1 MNEYKLIIDLIR
13 REDVTLFVG
22 SGCSIAS
29 KAPSAKD
36 LTEQLWTLLEP
47 DYQDNDIRSSLQEVS
62 ENLVIQEGND
72 RTKLNKVLV
81 DSFTNLTPS
90 SFHQLIFRIPHFHTI
105 ITTNYDSLIE
115 TAYTFEYF
123 QVIANDSELATADS
137 RKVQLLKIHGDTKH
151 LNDVVI
157 TKTDYRHF
165 LNSPKNSLLW
175 SRITAEF
182 ASKHIVFVGYSV
194 DDQNILNLIEH
205 IKEKTNG
212 SIKRMFL
219 IAPTLKKVQEK
230 RMKDLGVTIING
242 TGEAFLET
250 TISSL
255 KESFGEDKYNNI
267 CSHDTLARFALFSGI
282 LFSFENTGK
291 HTSITRWRSSNGDP
305 CPLKMN
311 FSTKSLDIIGE
322 RTPTTITEI
331 VKGFGAPMY
340 ALTSEELATFRMSVK
355 DLRING
361 EQEMKKV
368 LIGPAI
374 NDIDVAFISRDHSID
389 CRCKAKRYSE
399 NGICHILIPTP
410 IYNLELKIDFS
421 DISKNAFTGKLT
433 TKLNEGRFEN
443 LTKAIQWTTIL
454 VSLQE
459 NIGLTL
465 YLGHLQLRNLCLNKT
480 EEIQPQYKDW
490 LNYCLNLSE
499 IEKAANTILPYYDG
513 FTPDNFF
520 YSKIIRSYLKHEAI
534 IDKPRKEYQSFTLD
548 IDKGNFQKTG
558 DYVAR
563 LVTRINDP
571 VSLCGLEYSIAEERV
586 LMIHCRIESVES
598 ANNTIERLHI
608 TNLQDTIQ
616 YEYCDEDEPDHI
628 IGKEHIDVR
637 TKS

>member
-1 MNEYKLIIDLIR
+1 MNKYKAIIDLIR

-36 LTEQLWTLLEP
+36 LTDKLWTLLES

-62 ENLVIQEGND
+62 ENLVVQEGND

-90 SFHQLIFRIPHFHTI
+90 SFHQLILRIPHFHTI

-123 QVIANDSELATADS
+123 QVIASDSELASADS

-151 LNDVVI
+151 LEDIVI
-157 TKTDYRHF
+157 TKTDYRHV
-165 LNSPKNSLLW
+165 LEAPRNGLLW
-175 SRITAEF
+175 SRITTEF
-182 ASKHIVFVGYSV
+182 TSKHIVFVGYSA

-205 IKEKTNG
+205 IKKKTSG
-212 SIKRMFL
+212 SIKQMFL
-219 IAPTLKKVQEK
+219 IAPALKKVQEK

-242 TGEAFLET
+242 TGEDFLET
-250 TISSL
+250 TISTL

-267 CSHDTLARFALFSGI
+267 SSQDTLARFALLSGI
-282 LFSFENTGK
+282 LFSFENNGK
-291 HTSITRWRSSNGDP
+291 HTSITRWRSSNGNP

-311 FSTKSLDIIGE
+311 FSTKSLDIIGG

-331 VKGFGAPMY
+331 VKGFGVPMY
-340 ALTSEELATFRMSVK
+340 ALTPEELATFRMSVN

-361 EQEMKKV
+361 ENEMQKV

-374 NDIDVAFISRDHSID
+374 NDLDIAFTSRDHSID

-421 DISKNAFTGKLT
+421 DISKSAFTGNLT
-433 TKLNEGRFEN
+433 TKLNEGRFED
-443 LTKAIQWTTIL
+443 LAKAIQWTKML
-454 VSLQE
+454 ASLQD
-459 NIGLTL
+459 NVGLTL
-465 YLGHLQLRNLCLNKT
+465 HLGPLQLEDLNFSKT
-480 EEIQPQYKDW
+480 DETQPRYKDW
-490 LNYCLNLSE
+490 LDYCLNLSDIE
-499 IEKAANTILPYYDG
+499 IAANTILPHYDG

-520 YSKIIRSYLKHEAI
+520 YSKIIRSYLRHEAI
-534 IDKPRKEYQSFTLD
+534 IDKPRKEYKSFTLD
-548 IDKGNFQKTG
+548 IDKGNFQGTG
-558 DYVAR
+558 EYVAR
-563 LVTRINDP
+563 VVTRINGP
-571 VSLCGLEYSIAEERV
+571 VSLCGLQFSIAEERV
-586 LMIHCRIESVES
+586 LMMHCRIESVEFVD
-598 ANNTIERLHI
+598 NEKERLHI

-616 YEYCDEDEPDHI
+616 YEYCDEDEPDRL
-628 IGKEHIDVR
+628 IGEGN
-637 TKS
+637 SEQA